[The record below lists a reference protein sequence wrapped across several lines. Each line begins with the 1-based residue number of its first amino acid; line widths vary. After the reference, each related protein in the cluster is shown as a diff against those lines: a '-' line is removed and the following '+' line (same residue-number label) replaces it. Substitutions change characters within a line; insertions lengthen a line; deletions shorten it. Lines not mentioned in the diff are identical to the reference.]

1 MGRIGSPAP
10 PPPPCPCKSRIA
22 GSAILAGAVAGAGP
36 KAPGGF
42 EPVGERGSASVV
54 PSNPNSR
61 RGRKR
66 SPLRQGRDRMDAIV
80 IGIDVSKDKLDVHV
94 LPAAQAFTVARNGA
108 GIEELAARLAGLA
121 PAMVAIEATGGFE
134 TIVAAG
140 LARAGPPGGSATPP
154 RTRPL
159 PKRSNSGGRPA
170 HTP

>member
-1 MGRIGSPAP
+1 MRDQFHLSPTAGRGRLGKAERVRGRGRARTRASETPPA
-10 PPPPCPCKSRIA
+10 PCKSRIA

-36 KAPGGF
+36 KAPGEI

-94 LPAAQAFTVARNGA
+94 LPAEEAFAVARNGA
-108 GIEELAARLAGLA
+108 GIEELAAASRCSL
-121 PAMVAIEATGGFE
+121 
-134 TIVAAG
+134 
-140 LARAGPPGGSATPP
+140 P
-154 RTRPL
+154 RWS
-159 PKRSNSGGRPA
+159 RSRRPA
-170 HTP
+170 ASRP